1 MGLLALDFGAVAS
14 RLNRSPR
21 LLGFLV
27 NRDGTYLADPDPSRV
42 LSRRGNAP
50 LDRAFEQLLAQPI
63 DSGRPAEVKLL
74 ENLTL
79 PGLTVYAASARFT
92 TAPEPGRLRQA
103 RNNLVTKYPDL
114 RMGRVDDAPDRIV
127 FRAAD
132 QETIRLALR
141 DLRGLLDVPVEADE
155 PYKCETFFA
164 RLLLV
169 RPEAP
174 PVRPAGQSG
183 PAPPPPWFGL
193 ALAAAHEEIEH
204 DIVTDYWKNFLFSA
218 MLAAA
223 AGCGMLAFAV
233 VMTGSL
239 RRMTAYAERRRR
251 RKRCRG

>member
-1 MGLLALDFGAVAS
+1 M
-14 RLNRSPR
+14 
-21 LLGFLV
+21 
-27 NRDGTYLADPDPSRV
+27 
-42 LSRRGNAP
+42 
-50 LDRAFEQLLAQPI
+50 
-63 DSGRPAEVKLL
+63 
-74 ENLTL
+74 
-79 PGLTVYAASARFT
+79 
-92 TAPEPGRLRQA
+92 
-103 RNNLVTKYPDL
+103 
-114 RMGRVDDAPDRIV
+114 
-127 FRAAD
+127 
-132 QETIRLALR
+132 R

-239 RRMTAYAERRRR
+239 RRMTAYAERTSPPEATPRLNFPILAAGTKSAPWPGHSAAWSSRFGSAPAR
-251 RKRCRG
+251 PARKRGSHSHHFEHRRGRNRHDRPARSTGILQPGGRTHLRLSGRRSSWRAFSQAPVPRATG